1 MHVIPRVRVVGHV
14 PVIGGKRIFLLQV
27 SNPTLGPVRVR
38 FAPSPYQGEPAW
50 DDPIHRTEQLLS
62 ALSVDS
68 FKGVYLDAQ
77 LRPDLVDGGC
87 HPSEVVELHS
97 AEDSLLGLGGGG
109 GRGGTAALPPEVAAW
124 RDTRVEHG
132 WSSSTSS
139 SSSSSSGSS
148 SAVRLVAQRASTAW
162 YEWVVADWKVG
173 ADNDESPER
182 SVTAATAIPLRL
194 EIEVGAGS
202 WETSLIQPRENMADG
217 EVDRVPLDLILVVGQ

>member
-1 MHVIPRVRVVGHV
+1 
-14 PVIGGKRIFLLQV
+14 
-27 SNPTLGPVRVR
+27 
-38 FAPSPYQGEPAW
+38 
-50 DDPIHRTEQLLS
+50 
-62 ALSVDS
+62 
-68 FKGVYLDAQ
+68 
-77 LRPDLVDGGC
+77 
-87 HPSEVVELHS
+87 
-97 AEDSLLGLGGGG
+97 
-109 GRGGTAALPPEVAAW
+109 
-124 RDTRVEHG
+124 VEHG
-132 WSSSTSS
+132 WSSST

-162 YEWVVADWKVG
+162 YEWIVADWKVG